1 MAVQKR
7 KKSVPVIAFL
17 SSQASKP
24 FKDAAAA
31 FHEGLAHGG
40 CTEGEHFNVEHQC
53 ADGSPDRLKKMAAD
67 VVRQQ
72 VALIAAFGG
81 AGTALRAKEQT
92 DKIPILF
99 VSGFNPVKVKLLD
112 KLDKGRRPSNITGV
126 HVRTTELCSDRLKLL
141 RELLPKAKTLAVL
154 VNPTGVVHEDE
165 TAVLGKAARAARL
178 KLVVL
183 QAKDKSELDAEF
195 KRCKKEGAEGLV
207 VSADPFFT
215 SSRDQIV
222 ALAARH
228 KIPVVYPWSE
238 YVYAGGL
245 LSYGPN
251 LTNAYRR
258 VGVYAAMIL
267 KGAKPADLP
276 VLEPSSYK
284 LVINLKTA
292 RKLDFEVPHMLV
304 ARANEVVN

>member
-7 KKSVPVIAFL
+7 KKSVPVISFL

-24 FKDAAAA
+24 FKAAAAA
-31 FHEGLAHGG
+31 FREGLEQGG
-40 CTEGEHFNVEHQC
+40 CTEGEHFNIEHQC
-53 ADGSPDRLKKMAAD
+53 ADGSRDRLKEMAAD
-67 VVRQQ
+67 VVRRQ
-72 VALIAAFGG
+72 VAVIAAFGG

-99 VSGFNPVKVKLLD
+99 VSGFDPVKVKLLD
-112 KLDKGRRPSNITGV
+112 KNRRPSNITGV
-126 HVRTTELCSDRLKLL
+126 HVLTTELCSDRLKLL
-141 RELLPKAKTLAVL
+141 QELLPKAKTLATL
-154 VNPTGVVHEDE
+154 VNPSGVVHEDE
-165 TAVLGKAARAARL
+165 AKELGKAARAAGRRL
-178 KLVVL
+178 IVL
-183 QAKDKSELDAEF
+183 QAEDKSGLDAEF
-195 KRCKKEGAEGLV
+195 KRSKKEGAEGLV

-228 KIPVVYPWSE
+228 EIPVVYPWSE
-238 YVYAGGL
+238 YVLAGGL
-245 LSYGPN
+245 MSYGPN

-276 VLEPSSYK
+276 VLQPSSLK

-292 RKLDFEVPHMLV
+292 RKLDFEVPHMLL